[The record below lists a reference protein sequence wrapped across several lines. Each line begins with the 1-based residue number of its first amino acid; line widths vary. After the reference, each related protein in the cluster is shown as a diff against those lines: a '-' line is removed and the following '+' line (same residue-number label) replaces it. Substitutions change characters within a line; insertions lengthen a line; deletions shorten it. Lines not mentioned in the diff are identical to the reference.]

1 MEDFKNIAQA
11 AKSASLDLM
20 FETTER
26 KNEALLK
33 IAEKIEENKDKI
45 FTANALD
52 LEEAQSL
59 VESGE
64 ITKSTYARLKLDE
77 NKMRDM
83 IQGIKDVANLYSKEN
98 LMKI

>member
-45 FTANALD
+45 YTANA
-52 LEEAQSL
+52 
-59 VESGE
+59 
-64 ITKSTYARLKLDE
+64 KPC
-77 NKMRDM
+77 
-83 IQGIKDVANLYSKEN
+83 GIRRNYKINLR
-98 LMKI
+98 KIKT